1 MDDSSV
7 LAVLPLIRPDSPSSM
22 KNEIATNP
30 AYRKV
35 VAALSDCEER
45 YDGLIKSIG
54 VTDSSRVACS
64 IASLRREV
72 ELRRR
77 LEIELLTAVE
87 TERQR
92 IGQDLHDDLCQRLGA
107 IALIGGSLAKEV
119 SAIDQKLGE
128 KLWEI
133 PPLAEETIESCRNLA
148 RGLHPVTLASAG
160 LPAALAELAA
170 RVPANVKFHWPHSER
185 IDFEPMVALHLYR
198 IAEEAVGNAVKHAR
212 AKSITIGLAIL
223 AGRPVLEI
231 ADDGKGIGQKLKT
244 EGMGLR
250 NMQYRAN
257 VIGGNL
263 TVEAR
268 KGGGTCVRCT
278 LPLRKPNS

>member
-1 MDDSSV
+1 
-7 LAVLPLIRPDSPSSM
+7 M

-54 VTDSSRVACS
+54 VTNNSRIASS

-77 LEIELLTAVE
+77 LEVELLTAVE

-119 SAIDQKLGE
+119 SVLDPKLGGKVE
-128 KLWEI
+128 KI
-133 PPLAEETIESCRNLA
+133 PSLVTETIESCRNLA

-170 RVPANVKFHWPHSER
+170 RVPADVKFEWPRSER
-185 IDFEPMVALHLYR
+185 IDFEPMLALHLYR
-198 IAEEAVGNAVKHAR
+198 IAEEAVTNAVKHAG
-212 AKSITIGLAIL
+212 AESITIGLAIL
-223 AGRPVLEI
+223 AGRPVL
-231 ADDGKGIGQKLKT
+231 
-244 EGMGLR
+244 
-250 NMQYRAN
+250 
-257 VIGGNL
+257 
-263 TVEAR
+263 
-268 KGGGTCVRCT
+268 
-278 LPLRKPNS
+278 

>member
-1 MDDSSV
+1 
-7 LAVLPLIRPDSPSSM
+7 M

-35 VAALSDCEER
+35 VAALDDCEKR
-45 YDGLIKSIG
+45 YDSLIKGTGASNDLRLAS
-54 VTDSSRVACS
+54 TVA
-64 IASLRREV
+64 ILKDEV
-72 ELRRR
+72 EKRRR
-77 LEIELLTAVE
+77 LEVELLTAVE

-107 IALIGGSLAKEV
+107 IALLSGSLAREV
-119 SAIDQKLGE
+119 NALDEKLGG
-128 KLWEI
+128 KVGKI
-133 PPLAEETIESCRNLA
+133 PSLVTETIGSCRNLA
-148 RGLHPVTLASAG
+148 RGLHPITLASAG

-170 RVPANVKFHWPHSER
+170 RVPADVKFHWPHSER
-185 IDFEPMVALHLYR
+185 IDFEPTLALHLYR
-198 IAEEAVGNAVKHAR
+198 IAEEAVTNAVKHAG

-231 ADDGKGIGQKLKT
+231 ADDGKGIGQKVKT

-250 NMQYRAN
+250 NMEYRAN
-257 VIGGNL
+257 VIGGDL

-278 LPLRKPNS
+278 LPLRKSVLRPLKPKTDSSAK

>member
-1 MDDSSV
+1 MNSH
-7 LAVLPLIRPDSPSSM
+7 APTSM
-22 KNEIATNP
+22 KNEIVTNP

-35 VAALSDCEER
+35 VAALDDCERR
-45 YDGLIKSIG
+45 YDGLIKQTG
-54 VTDSSRVACS
+54 ATNDLRLSSTVA
-64 IASLRREV
+64 ILKGEV
-72 ELRRR
+72 EQRRR

-87 TERQR
+87 SERQR

-107 IALIGGSLAKEV
+107 IALLSGSLAKEV

-128 KLWEI
+128 KVGKI
-133 PPLAEETIESCRNLA
+133 PSLVTETIGSCRNLA
-148 RGLHPVTLASAG
+148 RGLHPVPLASAG

-170 RVPANVKFHWPHSER
+170 RVPADVKFHWPHSER

-268 KGGGTCVRCT
+268 KGGGTCVHCT

>member
-1 MDDSSV
+1 
-7 LAVLPLIRPDSPSSM
+7 M

-35 VAALSDCEER
+35 VAALDDCEKR
-45 YDGLIKSIG
+45 YDSLIKRTGATNDLRLAS
-54 VTDSSRVACS
+54 TVA
-64 IASLRREV
+64 ILKGEV
-72 ELRRR
+72 EKRRR
-77 LEIELLTAVE
+77 LEVELLTAVE

-107 IALIGGSLAKEV
+107 IALLSGSLAREV
-119 SAIDQKLGE
+119 SVLDEKLGV
-128 KLWEI
+128 KVGKI
-133 PPLAEETIESCRNLA
+133 PSLVTETIGSCRNLA
-148 RGLHPVTLASAG
+148 RGLHPITLASAG

-170 RVPANVKFHWPHSER
+170 RVPADVKFHWPHSER

-198 IAEEAVGNAVKHAR
+198 IAEEAVTNAVKHAG

-231 ADDGKGIGQKLKT
+231 ADDGKGIGQKVKT

-250 NMQYRAN
+250 NMEYRAN
-257 VIGGNL
+257 VIGGDL
-263 TVEAR
+263 TIEAR

-278 LPLRKPNS
+278 LPLRKSVLRPLKPKTDSSAK

>member
-1 MDDSSV
+1 V
-7 LAVLPLIRPDSPSSM
+7 LR
-22 KNEIATNP
+22 
-30 AYRKV
+30 
-35 VAALSDCEER
+35 
-45 YDGLIKSIG
+45 G
-54 VTDSSRVACS
+54 
-64 IASLRREV
+64 EV
-72 ELRRR
+72 EQRRR

-107 IALIGGSLAKEV
+107 IALLSGSLAKEV
-119 SAIDQKLGE
+119 SVLDEKLGG
-128 KLWEI
+128 KVGKI
-133 PPLAEETIESCRNLA
+133 PSLVTETIGSCRNLA
-148 RGLHPVTLASAG
+148 RGLHPITLASAG

-170 RVPANVKFHWPHSER
+170 RVPVDVKFHWPHSER
-185 IDFEPMVALHLYR
+185 IDFEPMLALHLYR
-198 IAEEAVGNAVKHAR
+198 IAEEAVTNAVKHAG
-212 AKSITIGLAIL
+212 AKCITIGLAIL

-257 VIGGNL
+257 VIGGEL
-263 TVEAR
+263 MVEAR

-278 LPLRKPNS
+278 LPLRKSVLRPLKPKTDSSAK

>member
-1 MDDSSV
+1 M
-7 LAVLPLIRPDSPSSM
+7 R
-22 KNEIATNP
+22 NEIANP

-35 VAALSDCEER
+35 VAALDDCEKR
-45 YDGLIKSIG
+45 YDALIKRTGASNDLRLAS
-54 VTDSSRVACS
+54 TVA
-64 IASLRREV
+64 ILKGEV
-72 ELRRR
+72 EQRRR

-107 IALIGGSLAKEV
+107 IALLTGSLAREV
-119 SAIDQKLGE
+119 SVLDEELGG
-128 KLWEI
+128 KVGKI
-133 PPLAEETIESCRNLA
+133 PSLVTETIESCRNVS

-170 RVPANVKFHWPHSER
+170 RVPADVKFHWPHSER
-185 IDFEPMVALHLYR
+185 IDFEPMLALHLYR
-198 IAEEAVGNAVKHAR
+198 IAEEAVTNAVKHAG
-212 AKSITIGLAIL
+212 AKSITIGLAIV

-250 NMQYRAN
+250 NMEYRAN
-257 VIGGNL
+257 VIGGDL
-263 TVEAR
+263 TIEAR
-268 KGGGTCVRCT
+268 KGGGTCVRCA
-278 LPLRKPNS
+278 LPLRKSVLRPLKPKADSSAK